1 MVQLLILLKQ
11 GILSTLLDVDNAVY
25 MTSRIKN
32 LSFKKQKQ
40 AIIWGLLIEFI
51 GRIALIGFLG
61 SLLSENKVFFTL
73 VGVKFTPDSISLFIA
88 GAFLL
93 YKSSGDLYEFLTKRE
108 QPQQLQPLEASFWR
122 IMGEM
127 AVVNLILS
135 IDAIIVVSARASD
148 FPSMIVIFAISAII
162 RLCSLEKLAQ
172 FIHKYSSINIFIS
185 IFMILVGL
193 ELFLQGLWFEFPEE
207 IFNAVMV
214 LAIVLTVID
223 RRRRS
228 QLLSLR
234 D

>member
-11 GILSTLLDVDNAVY
+11 GILSTLLDVDNAIY

-32 LSFKKQKQ
+32 LSFKEQRQ

-51 GRIALIGFLG
+51 GRIVVISLIGSF
-61 SLLSENKVFFTL
+61 LSENKVFFTL
-73 VGVKFTPDSISLFIA
+73 VGIKFTPNSISLFIA
-88 GAFLL
+88 GSFLL
-93 YKSSGDLYEFLTKRE
+93 CKSSGDLYDFWTRRE
-108 QPQQLQPLEASFWR
+108 QSSLLQPPEVSFLR
-122 IMGEM
+122 IMCEM

-148 FPSMIVIFAISAII
+148 FPSIVAIFAISALI
-162 RLCSLEKLAQ
+162 RLFSLEKLAR
-172 FIHKYSSINIFIS
+172 FIQKYSSINIFIS

-193 ELFLQGLWFEFPEE
+193 ELFLQGFWFKFPEE
-207 IFNAVMV
+207 IFNAVML

-228 QLLSLR
+228 ATAGTT
-234 D
+234 

>member
-1 MVQLLILLKQ
+1 MFQLLILLKQ

-32 LSFKKQKQ
+32 LSFKQQRQ

-51 GRIALIGFLG
+51 GRITLIGLIG
-61 SLLSENKVFFTL
+61 SFLSENKAFFTL
-73 VGVKFTPDSISLFIA
+73 VGIKFTPDSISLFIA

-93 YKSSGDLYEFLTKRE
+93 YKSSGDLYEFLTQGE
-108 QPQQLQPLEASFWR
+108 EPSPLQPTEASFVR
-122 IMGEM
+122 IMAEM

-135 IDAIIVVSARASD
+135 IDAIIVVSSRASD
-148 FPSMIVIFAISAII
+148 FPSMIAIFAISAII

-172 FIHKYSSINIFIS
+172 FIQKYSSINIFIS

-193 ELFLQGLWFEFPEE
+193 ELFLQGFWFQFPEE

-228 QLLSLR
+228 QLNL
-234 D
+234 

>member
-93 YKSSGDLYEFLTKRE
+93 YKSSGDLYEFLTKLE
-108 QPQQLQPLEASFWR
+108 QPQKFQTLEASFWR
-122 IMGEM
+122 IMCEM
-127 AVVNLILS
+127 AVVNLIL
-135 IDAIIVVSARASD
+135 
-148 FPSMIVIFAISAII
+148 
-162 RLCSLEKLAQ
+162 
-172 FIHKYSSINIFIS
+172 
-185 IFMILVGL
+185 
-193 ELFLQGLWFEFPEE
+193 
-207 IFNAVMV
+207 
-214 LAIVLTVID
+214 
-223 RRRRS
+223 
-228 QLLSLR
+228 
-234 D
+234 

>member
-1 MVQLLILLKQ
+1 MIQLLTLLKQ

-32 LSFKKQKQ
+32 LSFKQQRQ
-40 AIIWGLLIEFI
+40 AIIWGLLMEFI
-51 GRIALIGFLG
+51 GRIALIGFFG
-61 SLLSENKVFFTL
+61 SFLSQNKVLFTL
-73 VGVKFTPDSISLFIA
+73 VGVKFTPDSISLFVA

-93 YKSSGDLYEFLTKRE
+93 YKSSGDLYEFVTIRE
-108 QPQQLQPLEASFWR
+108 QPSPLQQPEASFLQ

-135 IDAIIVVSARASD
+135 IDAIIVVSARVSD
-148 FPSMIVIFAISAII
+148 FPSMIAIFAISAII

-172 FIHKYSSINIFIS
+172 FIQKYSSINIFIS

-193 ELFLQGLWFEFPEE
+193 ELFLEGLWFKFPEE

-228 QLLSLR
+228 AKAGTA
-234 D
+234 

>member
-1 MVQLLILLKQ
+1 MIQLLTLLKQ

-32 LSFKKQKQ
+32 LSFKQQRQ
-40 AIIWGLLIEFI
+40 AIIWGLLMEFI
-51 GRIALIGFLG
+51 GRIALIGFFG
-61 SLLSENKVFFTL
+61 SFLSQNKVLFTL

-93 YKSSGDLYEFLTKRE
+93 YKSSGDLYEFLTQGE
-108 QPQQLQPLEASFWR
+108 EPSQLKPTEASFLR
-122 IMGEM
+122 IMAEM

-148 FPSMIVIFAISAII
+148 FPSMIAIFAISAII

-172 FIHKYSSINIFIS
+172 FIQKYSSINIFIS
-185 IFMILVGL
+185 IFMILIGL
-193 ELFLQGLWFEFPEE
+193 ELFLEGLWFKFPEE

-228 QLLSLR
+228 AKAGTA
-234 D
+234 

>member
-1 MVQLLILLKQ
+1 MVQLLTLLKQ

-25 MTSRIKN
+25 MTSRIKH

-51 GRIALIGFLG
+51 GRIALISFLG
-61 SLLSENKVFFTL
+61 SLLRENKVLFTL
-73 VGVKFTPDSISLFIA
+73 LGVKFTPDSISLFIA

-93 YKSSGDLYEFLTKRE
+93 YKSIGDLHEFLTKQE
-108 QPQQLQPLEASFWR
+108 QPDQLQPLEASFWQ

-127 AVVNLILS
+127 AIVNLILS
-135 IDAIIVVSARASD
+135 IDAIIVISARASD
-148 FPSMIVIFAISAII
+148 LSSIIFIFAISAII
-162 RLCSLEKLAQ
+162 RLFSLEKLAQ
-172 FIHKYSSINIFIS
+172 FIQKYSSINIFIS

-193 ELFLQGLWFEFPEE
+193 ELFLQGLWFQFPEE

-228 QLLSLR
+228 SKAGAA
-234 D
+234 

>member
-1 MVQLLILLKQ
+1 MVQLLILLRQ
-11 GILSTLLDVDNAVY
+11 GILSTMLDVDNAVY

-32 LSFKKQKQ
+32 LPFKKQKQ

-51 GRIALIGFLG
+51 GRIALLGFLG
-61 SLLSENKVFFTL
+61 SLLSENKVFFSL

-88 GAFLL
+88 GSFLL
-93 YKSSGDLYEFLTKRE
+93 YKSSGDLYEFLTQRE
-108 QPQQLQPLEASFWR
+108 QPSQLKPPEASFLR

-148 FPSMIVIFAISAII
+148 FPSMIVIFAISALV

-172 FIHKYSSINIFIS
+172 FIQKYSSINIFIS
-185 IFMILVGL
+185 IFMLLVGL
-193 ELFLQGLWFEFPEE
+193 ELFLEGLWFKFPEE
-207 IFNAVMV
+207 IFNAVIV
-214 LAIVLTVID
+214 LAIVLTIVD

-228 QLLSLR
+228 QLNH
-234 D
+234 